1 QLKARGS
8 RLILVKGDPTIIIP
22 KLVKQWGA
30 KALCFEFDT
39 EPYALAR
46 DGKIKASMQE
56 AGVRVVTPVSHT
68 IFDPAKIIKKN
79 GGKPPLTYQA
89 FCKRI
94 GQPSP
99 PIGFAPDKLPPLPSH
114 LAQCATVKAET
125 DLVPGAVEEAG
136 KFDYIEVFEAV
147 PTLSELGY
155 SDAEAFPKEDV
166 TRFQGGE
173 TEALRRLDDC
183 LSRTKWVKEFEKPK
197 GDPSAL
203 APPATTVLSPY
214 LKFGCLSSRLMYA
227 RIQEV
232 LSKLP
237 GHTKPPVS
245 LIGQLL
251 WREFFYTAAYGTPH
265 FDRMQ
270 GSSICRQ
277 IPWKV
282 DSELLAAW
290 RDAQTGFPWIDAIM
304 VQLRQW
310 GWMHHLARHC
320 VACFLTRGDLL
331 VHWELGRD
339 VFDRLLVDADW
350 AINNGNWLWLSASAF
365 FSQYHRIYSPVTF
378 GKKYDP
384 SGKFIRHFLPV
395 LKGRREGKKIYGT
408 DGKEVIE
415 EEEENGGVKQR
426 PRDSDYETS
435 QNKKTFETSQKQRQR
450 DSDYET
456 SQNKKG
462 TEEEEGGG
470 EMGRRD
476 ATVVVVDGE
485 SSMLVLEGLVFYC
498 QGREGRGGRIE
509 RGEGGERGEG
519 ETSDGEGRGG
529 DGGGRGSHGAS
540 FQSFHADVEAPCA
553 RVEVDVCA
561 RVEVDV
567 CARVEV
573 DVCAWVS
580 LAAAARSDELQD
592 SVDYGEIY
600 SIARRHVESH
610 QPTPLASLALPPLAH
625 TIATTIRTSL
635 PRVKRVWG
643 EVLGGCTAVA
653 LPCEESVGATG
664 RSCSRLPARGALCAS
679 APVAALCAFA
689 PVAPLCAS
697 APVAALCASAPVAAL
712 CASAPVAA
720 LWASAPVAA
729 LWASAPV
736 AALRASAPVAARSA
750 SAAHT
755 GKLGDGVPHAS
766 DKAGLGVD
774 SKAPTGRLGDGVSGA
789 SEKAGPLPL
798 SVDSF

>member
-8 RLILVKGDPTIIIP
+8 RLILVKGDPTIVIP

-30 KALCFEFDT
+30 KTLCFEFDT

-46 DGKIKASMQE
+46 DDKIKASMQE

-68 IFDPAKIIKKN
+68 IFDPAEIINKN

-99 PIGFAPDKLPPLPSH
+99 PVGPAPDKLPPVPPH
-114 LAQCATVKAET
+114 LAHRVTIPGEGIKAET
-125 DLVPGAVEEAG
+125 DPDPAQAIEEAQ
-136 KFDYIEVFEAV
+136 KYDYIEVFEAV

-166 TRFQGGE
+166 TPFRGGE

-203 APPATTVLSPY
+203 DPPATTVLSPY

-232 LSKLP
+232 LSKQP

-251 WREFFYTAAYGTPH
+251 WREFFYTAAYGTPN

-277 IPWKV
+277 IPWKA
-282 DSELLAAW
+282 DPELLVAW
-290 RDAQTGFPWIDAIM
+290 RDAKTGFPWIDAIM

-339 VFDRLLVDADW
+339 VFDRLLVDSDW

-395 LKGRREGKKIYGT
+395 LKDMPSQYIYEPWTAPLAVQRKANCIIGKDFPRPIVDHAEASKRCRDVMGAAYAANRAAAGGASTSGNQPVTATTDPATSNDRAVSRKSTLHAKEGISGDGVDVGGNSNQKRRRGSVNK
-408 DGKEVIE
+408 DG
-415 EEEENGGVKQR
+415 
-426 PRDSDYETS
+426 S
-435 QNKKTFETSQKQRQR
+435 
-450 DSDYET
+450 
-456 SQNKKG
+456 
-462 TEEEEGGG
+462 
-470 EMGRRD
+470 
-476 ATVVVVDGE
+476 
-485 SSMLVLEGLVFYC
+485 
-498 QGREGRGGRIE
+498 REIE
-509 RGEGGERGEG
+509 RGEG
-519 ETSDGEGRGG
+519 
-529 DGGGRGSHGAS
+529 
-540 FQSFHADVEAPCA
+540 
-553 RVEVDVCA
+553 
-561 RVEVDV
+561 
-567 CARVEV
+567 
-573 DVCAWVS
+573 
-580 LAAAARSDELQD
+580 RSDPMKKKQ
-592 SVDYGEIY
+592 
-600 SIARRHVESH
+600 
-610 QPTPLASLALPPLAH
+610 
-625 TIATTIRTSL
+625 
-635 PRVKRVWG
+635 KRIDDMF
-643 EVLGGCTAVA
+643 
-653 LPCEESVGATG
+653 
-664 RSCSRLPARGALCAS
+664 RG
-679 APVAALCAFA
+679 
-689 PVAPLCAS
+689 
-697 APVAALCASAPVAAL
+697 
-712 CASAPVAA
+712 
-720 LWASAPVAA
+720 
-729 LWASAPV
+729 
-736 AALRASAPVAARSA
+736 
-750 SAAHT
+750 
-755 GKLGDGVPHAS
+755 
-766 DKAGLGVD
+766 
-774 SKAPTGRLGDGVSGA
+774 
-789 SEKAGPLPL
+789 
-798 SVDSF
+798 

>member
-1 QLKARGS
+1 MLQFLYFFFM
-8 RLILVKGDPTIIIP
+8 LPLTIL
-22 KLVKQWGA
+22 QWGA

-39 EPYALAR
+39 EPYALTR

-68 IFDPAKIIKKN
+68 IFDPAKIINKN

-99 PIGFAPDKLPPLPSH
+99 PVGFAPDKLPPLPSH
-114 LAQCATVKAET
+114 LAQCVTVKAET
-125 DLVPGAVEEAG
+125 DLVPGGAVEEAG

-395 LKGRREGKKIYGT
+395 LKDMPSQYIYEPWTAPLAVQCRANCIIGKDYPRPSRREGKKKYGT

-415 EEEENGGVKQR
+415 EEENGGV
-426 PRDSDYETS
+426 
-435 QNKKTFETSQKQRQR
+435 KQRQR

-529 DGGGRGSHGAS
+529 DGGGRGSRGAS
-540 FQSFHADVEAPCA
+540 FQSFHAGVEAPCA

-561 RVEVDV
+561 
-567 CARVEV
+567 
-573 DVCAWVS
+573 WVN
-580 LAAAARSDELQD
+580 LATAARSDELWD

-610 QPTPLASLALPPLAH
+610 QPPPLASLALPPLAR

-635 PRVKRVWG
+635 PRVKRVWS
-643 EVLGGCTAVA
+643 LGVTGC
-653 LPCEESVGATG
+653 
-664 RSCSRLPARGALCAS
+664 SCSCLPAGGGWLVAALCFSAPVAALCAS
-679 APVAALCAFA
+679 APVAALCASA
-689 PVAPLCAS
+689 PVPALCAS

-720 LWASAPVAA
+720 LCASAPVAA
-729 LWASAPV
+729 LCASAPVAALCASAPV

-750 SAAHT
+750 SAAPT
-755 GKLGDGVPHAS
+755 GKLGDGVPRAS

-798 SVDSF
+798 SVDSV

>member
-1 QLKARGS
+1 MLPADGTKPGPVATTSSTLSSNTAFPKSEPGSASNSNLDSAEPPLNAKSAIRQLCPVFVLDPWFLAPDPSAPSPGSTRVGINRIRFLLDCLNDLDSQLKARGS
-8 RLILVKGDPTIIIP
+8 RLILVKGDPTIVIP
-22 KLVKQWGA
+22 KLVNQCGA
-30 KALCFEFDT
+30 KTLCFEFDT

-68 IFDPAKIIKKN
+68 IFDPAEIINKN

-99 PIGFAPDKLPPLPSH
+99 PVGPAPDKLPALPPH
-114 LAQCATVKAET
+114 LAHRVTAKAEA
-125 DLVPGAVEEAG
+125 DPGPGEGVEEAQMC
-136 KFDYIEVFEAV
+136 DYIEVFEAV
-147 PTLSELGY
+147 PTLSDLGY

-166 TRFQGGE
+166 TPFRGGE

-183 LSRTKWVKEFEKPK
+183 LLRTKWVKDFEKPK

-232 LSKLP
+232 LAKQP

-265 FDRMQ
+265 FDCMQ

-282 DSELLAAW
+282 DSELLAVW
-290 RDAQTGFPWIDAIM
+290 RDARTGFPWIDAIM

-339 VFDRLLVDADW
+339 VFDRLLVDSDW

-384 SGKFIRHFLPV
+384 TGKFIRHFLPV
-395 LKGRREGKKIYGT
+395 LKVVDHAEASKRCRDVMGAAYAANCIAADAFCASHFSTPLPLPFVNHAEASKRIVRAELTGPPHLLLESVAYSVGRQLLLTCPELVRVAVRFPAPIRPLKFPSGRREGDQMGDTEGKK
-408 DGKEVIE
+408 E
-415 EEEENGGVKQR
+415 R
-426 PRDSDYETS
+426 R
-435 QNKKTFETSQKQRQR
+435 
-450 DSDYET
+450 
-456 SQNKKG
+456 
-462 TEEEEGGG
+462 EEEGEGG
-470 EMGRRD
+470 EMQGQRDIETLLNKTEREEEDERGGKQGRGD
-476 ATVVVVDGE
+476 ATVVVVEGE
-485 SSMLVLEGLVFYC
+485 SS
-498 QGREGRGGRIE
+498 
-509 RGEGGERGEG
+509 
-519 ETSDGEGRGG
+519 
-529 DGGGRGSHGAS
+529 
-540 FQSFHADVEAPCA
+540 VEAPCA

-561 RVEVDV
+561 
-567 CARVEV
+567 
-573 DVCAWVS
+573 WVN
-580 LAAAARSDELQD
+580 LAAAAQSDELQD

-600 SIARRHVESH
+600 TIARWHVEN
-610 QPTPLASLALPPLAH
+610 QQLPPLTPPALPALAH

-635 PRVKRVWG
+635 PRVHRTWVRLAAPAPASLPG
-643 EVLGGCTAVA
+643 AV
-653 LPCEESVGATG
+653 GY
-664 RSCSRLPARGALCAS
+664 
-679 APVAALCAFA
+679 AAAEITL
-689 PVAPLCAS
+689 
-697 APVAALCASAPVAAL
+697 
-712 CASAPVAA
+712 
-720 LWASAPVAA
+720 
-729 LWASAPV
+729 
-736 AALRASAPVAARSA
+736 
-750 SAAHT
+750 
-755 GKLGDGVPHAS
+755 
-766 DKAGLGVD
+766 
-774 SKAPTGRLGDGVSGA
+774 
-789 SEKAGPLPL
+789 
-798 SVDSF
+798 

>member
-1 QLKARGS
+1 MRCNLEGEDKSFPPRQGPAQTTVEYNAMHFKRPGSSSNSNLDSVERTTNATSAIRQLCPVFVLDPWFLAPDPSAPSPGSARVGINRIRFLLDCLNDLDSQLKARGS

-114 LAQCATVKAET
+114 LAQCVTVKAET
-125 DLVPGAVEEAG
+125 DLVPGGAVEEAG

-395 LKGRREGKKIYGT
+395 LKDMPSQYIYEPWT
-408 DGKEVIE
+408 
-415 EEEENGGVKQR
+415 
-426 PRDSDYETS
+426 
-435 QNKKTFETSQKQRQR
+435 
-450 DSDYET
+450 
-456 SQNKKG
+456 
-462 TEEEEGGG
+462 
-470 EMGRRD
+470 
-476 ATVVVVDGE
+476 A
-485 SSMLVLEGLVFYC
+485 
-498 QGREGRGGRIE
+498 
-509 RGEGGERGEG
+509 
-519 ETSDGEGRGG
+519 
-529 DGGGRGSHGAS
+529 
-540 FQSFHADVEAPCA
+540 
-553 RVEVDVCA
+553 
-561 RVEVDV
+561 
-567 CARVEV
+567 
-573 DVCAWVS
+573 
-580 LAAAARSDELQD
+580 
-592 SVDYGEIY
+592 
-600 SIARRHVESH
+600 
-610 QPTPLASLALPPLAH
+610 PLAVQRKANC
-625 TIATTIRTSL
+625 IIGKDY
-635 PRVKRVWG
+635 PRPIVDHAEASMRCRG
-643 EVLGGCTAVA
+643 IM
-653 LPCEESVGATG
+653 GA
-664 RSCSRLPARGALCAS
+664 
-679 APVAALCAFA
+679 AFA
-689 PVAPLCAS
+689 ANRSAAHANTSGNQPVSTTANHAI
-697 APVAALCASAPVAAL
+697 
-712 CASAPVAA
+712 
-720 LWASAPVAA
+720 
-729 LWASAPV
+729 
-736 AALRASAPVAARSA
+736 RDRSA
-750 SAAHT
+750 SREPTVPPKGGSAGDVVDT
-755 GKLGDGVPHAS
+755 RGGKAS
-766 DKAGLGVD
+766 RTRRGGSVQKVG
-774 SKAPTGRLGDGVSGA
+774 SQ
-789 SEKAGPLPL
+789 EKERDDNNPIQTKKRQKRIDDTFK
-798 SVDSF
+798 S